1 MNVNKFLIFVVATF
15 FMISFNV
22 KVQAQESEPDTSKAF
37 VGKIGVVD
45 MQKILNDS
53 KAYQGIVEQFENIRR
68 KHRNKITKIEDQIRD
83 DENNLFKQKN
93 IISKEAYS
101 EKVQLISKKINELK
115 LQKNQDAKKFELAF
129 EKSTNKIQNALV
141 DVLSIIAKKKQLS
154 VVMAKSQVLLVGKDI
169 DLTDEASKELNNILP
184 KVKLELN

>member
-1 MNVNKFLIFVVATF
+1 MNVNKFLIFVVTTF

-22 KVQAQESEPDTSKAF
+22 KVQAQESEPDTSKVF

>member
-1 MNVNKFLIFVVATF
+1 MYFNKFLVFIFAGF
-15 FMISFNV
+15 FIISLSL
-22 KVQAQESEPDTSKAF
+22 KAQESQKKSENSAF

-68 KHRNKITKIEDQIRD
+68 SHRNKITKIEDQIRD

-101 EKVQLISKKINELK
+101 AKVQEISKKINELK
-115 LQKNQDAKKFELAF
+115 LQKNKDAKKFELAF
-129 EKSTNKIQNALV
+129 ERSTNKIQKALV
-141 DVLSIIAKKKQLS
+141 DVLSIIAKKKELS

-169 DLTDEASKELNNILP
+169 DLTDEASTELNNILP